1 MATKVITGKVRLSY
15 VNIFRSRAFREGQD
29 AKYSI
34 CLLIPKEDK
43 AGIAKI
49 RAAMDAAMD
58 VFRKTREGETLLT
71 LRYDEAYSLAWVTAR
86 DAEPDGNTIVL
97 LATYRDADG
106 RQHSGRPWVLL
117 RNENG
122 SWNVEEMK

>member
-1 MATKVITGKVRLSY
+1 MKRILLWLLAALLCLSLAGCGGGGDTSSVRIDRGKSETL
-15 VNIFRSRAFREGQD
+15 EKD
-29 AKYSI
+29 
-34 CLLIPKEDK
+34 E
-43 AGIAKI
+43 I

-58 VFRKTREGETLLT
+58 VFRKTCEGETLLT

-86 DAEPDGNTIVL
+86 DAEPDGNTLVL